1 MVAYRRRPTLKE
13 SQMKPIAR
21 IAAVVGAA
29 GLAATMLV
37 APAQA
42 SESSLAG
49 VLGGENRGPNSVST
63 AIGKVDP
70 APWAFSKGGSP
81 SNWYDFDILVNAV
94 VFNGGE
100 ILKQAVEAPD
110 AALGNAPLTL
120 FAPNDRAFQLLAY
133 DLGGRTSWPATE
145 KQVVDV
151 IVGAVTGGKV
161 SLNGVLGYHVTSPK
175 LSGAEVLST
184 GTLTMLNQGT
194 VNATPS
200 FGSIKLDATGPL
212 SDARV
217 VRTVDAGDDI
227 VHVISRVLV
236 P

>member
-1 MVAYRRRPTLKE
+1 
-13 SQMKPIAR
+13 MKSIAR
-21 IAAVVGAA
+21 IGAAVGVAA
-29 GLAATMLV
+29 LAATMLA

-42 SESSLAG
+42 SDGNLAG
-49 VLGGENRGPNSVST
+49 ALAGENRGPNSVST
-63 AIGKVDP
+63 TIGNVDP

-100 ILKQAVEAPD
+100 ILAQAVEDPD
-110 AALGNAPLTL
+110 ASLGKAGLTL

-133 DLGGRTSWPATE
+133 DLSGRKSWPATE

-151 IVGAVTGGKV
+151 IVGAVGGGLD
-161 SLNGVLGYHVTSPK
+161 LNNVLGYHVTSPRLDGSQVK
-175 LSGAEVLST
+175 GALD
-184 GTLTMLNQGT
+184 MLNGG
-194 VNATPS
+194 VVEASRS
-200 FGSIKLDATGPL
+200 FGSIKLDASGPL
-212 SDARV
+212 ADPRV

>member
-1 MVAYRRRPTLKE
+1 MNTF
-13 SQMKPIAR
+13 AR
-21 IAAVVGAA
+21 IAAAVGAA
-29 GLAATMLV
+29 GLAATMLAV
-37 APAQA
+37 PAQA
-42 SESSLAG
+42 SDSTLAG
-49 VLGGENRGPNSVST
+49 ALVGQNRGPNSVST
-63 AIGKVDP
+63 AIGAVDP

-94 VFNGGE
+94 VFNKGVILEQAGE
-100 ILKQAVEAPD
+100 SGSTNL
-110 AALGNAPLTL
+110 PLTL

-161 SLNGVLGYHVTSPK
+161 SLNNVLGYHVTSPK
-175 LSGAEVLST
+175 LSGAEVLSK
-184 GTLTMLNQGT
+184 GTLTMLNERT
-194 VNATPS
+194 VTATQS
-200 FGSIKLDATGPL
+200 FGSITLDATGPL
-212 SDARV
+212 ADARV

>member
-1 MVAYRRRPTLKE
+1 
-13 SQMKPIAR
+13 MKSIAR
-21 IAAVVGAA
+21 IGAALGAA
-29 GLAATMLV
+29 GLAATMFA

-42 SESSLAG
+42 SDGSSLAG
-49 VLGGENRGPNSVST
+49 SLVGQNRGPNSVTT
-63 AIGKVDP
+63 AIGNVDP
-70 APWAFSKGGSP
+70 APWAFSRGGSP

-94 VFNGGE
+94 VFNGGL
-100 ILKQAVEAPD
+100 ILEQAAESRGD
-110 AALGNAPLTL
+110 NLPLTL

-133 DLGGRTSWPATE
+133 DLTGRTSWPVTE

-151 IVGAVTGGKV
+151 IVGAVLSGAV
-161 SLNGVLGYHVTSPK
+161 DLNDVLGYHVTSPK

-184 GTLTMLNQGT
+184 GTLTM
-194 VNATPS
+194 VNKGAVKATSS
-200 FGSIKLDATGPL
+200 FGSISLTPAGPL
-212 SDARV
+212 ADARV